1 MTEVEFAA
9 EVSSLTNENK
19 IKLAAFI
26 VAISEIPDSA
36 GPLAS
41 ADLSGRSIDQ
51 PALRCLISD
60 DP

>member
-9 EVSSLTNENK
+9 EISSLTNENK

-36 GPLAS
+36 GLPVS
-41 ADLSGRSIDQ
+41 ADLSERNIDQ
-51 PALRCLISD
+51 PAPRPYLT